1 MSVRY
6 TTCPEIEI
14 GPRSPTDDP
23 GERLVALRGGD
34 EAAFLD
40 LVERY
45 TPAML
50 RLARS
55 FVSDRGTAE
64 EVVQEAWLAVLQ
76 GLARFEGRS
85 SLKTWVFQI
94 LINRART
101 RGRRDARSIP
111 FSALAGSETEAAEPA
126 VDPSRFLPASH
137 PTEARHWGLPPR
149 PWPQTPE
156 ELLLSGEVR
165 ERLAAALAELPQAQR
180 VVLTLRDLE
189 GWTAKEVCNVLD
201 VSETHQRVLLH
212 RGRSRVR
219 RALAA
224 HLARE

>member
-6 TTCPEIEI
+6 TTYPEKT
-14 GPRSPTDDP
+14 GPTDPQGNPD
-23 GERLVALRGGD
+23 ERLAALRAGD
-34 EAAFLD
+34 DAAFLD
-40 LVERY
+40 LVRRHG
-45 TPAML
+45 PAML
-50 RLARS
+50 RLART
-55 FVSDRGTAE
+55 FVSDRGVAE
-64 EVVQEAWLAVLQ
+64 EVVQEAWLAALR
-76 GLARFEGRS
+76 GLGRFEGRS
-85 SLKTWVFQI
+85 SLKTWIFQI

-111 FSALAGSETEAAEPA
+111 FSALALSETEPGEAA

-137 PTEARHWGLPPR
+137 PTEPRHWALPPR

-156 ELLLSGEVR
+156 DLMLSGELRQQVIR
-165 ERLAAALAELPQAQR
+165 AVAKLPQAQR

-189 GWTAKEVCNVLD
+189 GWTSAEVCNVLD
-201 VSETHQRVLLH
+201 VSETNQRVLLH

-224 HLARE
+224 HLARD